1 MRVLIT
7 ALIAISLLSACSG
20 GDSVSALGK
29 SPTQARTS
37 GSISFKYQSIDDPS
51 STVNRVNGIDQS
63 GDIVGTTGDGNA
75 SDPYKSYLAKA
86 PYTTFQDE
94 TYPGADGTMATSLVS
109 VPGQT
114 IVGGWVLNPLPGI
127 WAFVQING
135 VWSIFRNLKG
145 GRGPDTATEVLGL
158 NNAGFGVGYFRNTS
172 GNNVPV
178 IINIPTENFTALR
191 PPGYVSAEATGIND
205 FGDIVGWETT
215 STTTIGFFE
224 RLAVYYTFAFPKAKE
239 TFALGINSAD
249 QVVGYYV
256 DSSETKHGFILTN
269 PKSGKKW
276 QTIDEPSAAHGT
288 VVTGINDDDS
298 ICGYYFDAS
307 GVQHGFIATAN

>member
-1 MRVLIT
+1 V
-7 ALIAISLLSACSG
+7 
-20 GDSVSALGK
+20 
-29 SPTQARTS
+29 
-37 GSISFKYQSIDDPS
+37 
-51 STVNRVNGIDQS
+51 
-63 GDIVGTTGDGNA
+63 
-75 SDPYKSYLAKA
+75 
-86 PYTTFQDE
+86 
-94 TYPGADGTMATSLVS
+94 ATSVVS

-114 IVGGWVLNPLPGI
+114 IVGGWVVNPLPGI

-145 GRGPDTATEVLGL
+145 GRGPDTATEILGL
-158 NNAGFGVGYFRNTS
+158 NNAGFGVGYFRNTD

-191 PPGYVSAEATGIND
+191 PPGYSNAEATGINA
-205 FGDIVGWETT
+205 FGDIAGWETT
-215 STTTIGFFE
+215 SSSTIGFFE
-224 RLAVYYTFAFPKAKE
+224 RLGAYYTFAFAKAKA

-249 QVVGYYV
+249 QIVGYYV
-256 DSSETKHGFILTN
+256 DSGGTKHGFILTN

-276 QTIDEPSAAHGT
+276 QTIDEPNAAHGT

-307 GVQHGFIATAN
+307 GVQHGFVATTN